1 MSRDPRQQGSSKRSQ
16 ASQPQEGTG
25 LGETQAVTLQRT
37 DSGSR
42 ERCCLPGSTTEWGP
56 NGCLSPPGSRGSHLL
71 NNVQQAVE
79 VVGVA
84 AFGQIYQQLSG
95 QLPDLV
101 VSILRDVG
109 ELRDDH

>member
-56 NGCLSPPGSRGSHLL
+56 NGCLSPHS
-71 NNVQQAVE
+71 